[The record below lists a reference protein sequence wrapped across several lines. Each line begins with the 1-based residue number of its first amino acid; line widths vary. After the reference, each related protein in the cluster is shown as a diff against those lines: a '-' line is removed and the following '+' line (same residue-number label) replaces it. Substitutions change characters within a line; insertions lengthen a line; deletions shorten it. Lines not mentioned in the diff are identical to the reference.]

1 MLLTLLSATF
11 LWGCSPAEQQSSP
24 SPDVPEMSESSN
36 TFNGDDVAEALVIST
51 THWINQRDIG
61 DGEGPVSNEMLTEPQ
76 SASAGRNWL
85 QYGGDY
91 SNNRHS
97 PIEQLSTENIDRLS
111 FEWGFPSGTLGQFAV
126 SPIVYD
132 GIMYLTTSYN
142 RLIALDAR
150 TGEMYWRYDHQQP
163 EDLRLC

>member
-1 MLLTLLSATF
+1 MRSLNRSSIKLLLLTLLSAAF

-85 QYGGDY
+85 QYG
-91 SNNRHS
+91 
-97 PIEQLSTENIDRLS
+97 LS
-111 FEWGFPSGTLGQFAV
+111 
-126 SPIVYD
+126 
-132 GIMYLTTSYN
+132 
-142 RLIALDAR
+142 LI
-150 TGEMYWRYDHQQP
+150 HI
-163 EDLRLC
+163 

>member
-1 MLLTLLSATF
+1 M
-11 LWGCSPAEQQSSP
+11 
-24 SPDVPEMSESSN
+24 
-36 TFNGDDVAEALVIST
+36 
-51 THWINQRDIG
+51 
-61 DGEGPVSNEMLTEPQ
+61 
-76 SASAGRNWL
+76 
-85 QYGGDY
+85 
-91 SNNRHS
+91 
-97 PIEQLSTENIDRLS
+97 ENIDRLS

-163 EDLRLC
+163 ED